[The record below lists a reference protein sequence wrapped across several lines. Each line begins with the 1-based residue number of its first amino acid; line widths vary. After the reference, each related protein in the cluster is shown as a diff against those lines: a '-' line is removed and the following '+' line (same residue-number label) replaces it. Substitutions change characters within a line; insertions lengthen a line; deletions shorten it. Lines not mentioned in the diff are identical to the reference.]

1 MMITMMIMMA
11 TQNNWECGT
20 DESLMISLHPI
31 RTREEI
37 QIFAQRKSSP
47 TKKQNLWRQHNN
59 IYIYS
64 CQFDV
69 TDKQGAET
77 KRLEKFL
84 VVVRQM
90 RHEGLKSLTTNSNK
104 IWQKWINGWNGGILF
119 NLSDLVRQTETLK
132 IFEEIAKGVF
142 YNLFKNMSF

>member
-1 MMITMMIMMA
+1 MIIMTENDDHNDDNDGNTEQLGMRHWWVSNDLSA
-11 TQNNWECGT
+11 SNQNKRGNT
-20 DESLMISLHPI
+20 DFCTKEIISNK
-31 RTREEI
+31 E
-37 QIFAQRKSSP
+37 
-47 TKKQNLWRQHNN
+47 TKFGNTIK
-59 IYIYS
+59 YIYS

-142 YNLFKNMSF
+142 L